1 MNSKAILS
9 LLAIGIGLGA
19 CSPGSGNP
27 QSSFNVMVEA
37 SGFASGSV
45 SRVDF
50 APIIRRDI
58 TLPASVTLSGTV
70 TDDGGS
76 PMNNVAVSFRG
87 SSRMSAFATTSTD
100 AFGDYSVMLP
110 AGIWIA
116 ELDSGVANL
125 GTLTSGPFT
134 LFASGPGTRDYQ
146 FAAPVAVSGS
156 VFELG
161 GPGVAGAQVV
171 YTGVNTG
178 ATANLTGDGVGFY
191 STTLVPD
198 TYQVEVTPAG
208 ASANTHLK
216 ELFPSVTI
224 NAATTRDFSLEPG
237 VQVSGEV
244 LNDLGIPLLESTE
257 IEVILPASSN
267 FFAPTPV
274 TANPVDGS
282 YSIGP
287 VPPGILDFEMKAP
300 NDSGFPRQR
309 ISANVVGPTSQILD
323 QPLLPG
329 VVLSGTILQED
340 GFTPEMNVTVTAV
353 PLDGSLSPVDG
364 LSDAAG
370 LYEMS
375 LFPGTHRFEFTPT
388 VANLQLPE
396 AREYAV
402 GGSPLLDVTL
412 TAGAMVQGTVTDGG
426 SPEADVLVEIP
437 GVMGASDV
445 TDGAGDYSFL
455 APLGTSNLNLVAQSG
470 ALLGVVFD
478 QFEALAVTSPGPVN
492 QNIALSPATIGS
504 TVVAGTVFEP
514 DGVTPVVGAEV
525 VARDNG
531 DGEIIGKTTSGVGG
545 SYILVLR

>member
-9 LLAIGIGLGA
+9 LLAVGIGLGA
-19 CSPGSGNP
+19 CTAGSGTAD
-27 QSSFNVMVEA
+27 SSFNVMVEA
-37 SGFASGSV
+37 TGFASGSV

-50 APIIRRDI
+50 APVIRRDI

-87 SSRMSAFATTSTD
+87 SSRMSAFASTSTD
-100 AFGDYSVMLP
+100 AFGDYSVTLP

-125 GTLTSGPFT
+125 GTITSSPFT
-134 LFASGPGTRDYQ
+134 LLAGGPGTRDYQ

-161 GPGVAGAQVV
+161 GPGIASAQVI

-178 ATANLTGDGVGFY
+178 ATVNLTADGVGFY

-198 TYQVEVTPAG
+198 TYEVEVTPAG

-224 NAATTRDFSLEPG
+224 SSPTTRDFSLEPG

-244 LNDLGIPLLESTE
+244 LSDLGIPLLESTD
-257 IEVILPASSN
+257 IEVILPSGSN

-274 TANPVDGS
+274 TANPGDGT

-287 VPPGILDFEMKAP
+287 VPPGSLEFELRAP
-300 NDSGFPRQR
+300 DDSGFPRQR
-309 ISANVVGPTSQILD
+309 ISATVVGPTAQTLD

-329 VVLSGTILQED
+329 LVITGTILQED
-340 GFTPEMNVTVTAV
+340 GFTPEMNVTVQAV
-353 PLDGSLSPVDG
+353 PQDGSLAPSDV
-364 LSDAAG
+364 LTDAAG
-370 LYEMS
+370 FYEMS

-412 TAGAMVQGTVTDGG
+412 TAGAIVQGTVRDGG

-445 TDGAGDYSFL
+445 TDGGGNYSFL
-455 APLGTSNLNLVAQSG
+455 APLGTANLNLEAQSG

-478 QFEALAVTSPGPVN
+478 AFEALAVTSPGPIN
-492 QNIALSPATIGS
+492 QDIALDPATSGG
-504 TVVAGTVFEP
+504 TVVVGTVFEP
-514 DGVTPVVGAEV
+514 DGVTPVVGADV
-525 VARDNG
+525 VARDN
-531 DGEIIGKTTSGVGG
+531 DGGTIIGKTTSGVGG
-545 SYILVLR
+545 SYILVVR